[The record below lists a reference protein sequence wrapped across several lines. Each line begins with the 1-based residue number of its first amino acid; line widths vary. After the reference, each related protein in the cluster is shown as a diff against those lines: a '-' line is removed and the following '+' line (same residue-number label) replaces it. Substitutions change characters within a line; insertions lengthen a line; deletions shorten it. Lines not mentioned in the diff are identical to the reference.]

1 MKKSFVFAALATGM
15 LILSSTTAFADC
27 EADLNLLET
36 AMAAPNL
43 STDLKAEMAKAG
55 EAGAAALRKD
65 DDETCHKAVMDVL
78 AKSGV
83 KSVAPAAPAS
93 TQSLG
98 DLSGF
103 KTIADDTLKLVLANK
118 LPEAKARIKDL
129 ETAWDA
135 AHKNLQSANM
145 EKWTVIDTALDKS
158 LKQLRANS
166 PTVGGSADA
175 LSALVKTINDSK

>member
-1 MKKSFVFAALATGM
+1 MKKSFVLAALAAGLT
-15 LILSSTTAFADC
+15 IISSTTAFADC

-65 DDETCHKAVMDVL
+65 DDETCHKDVMDVL
-78 AKSGV
+78 AKSGA
-83 KSVAPAAPAS
+83 KSEAPAVPAS
-93 TQSLG
+93 NQSLG
-98 DLSGF
+98 DLSSF
-103 KTIADDTLKLVLANK
+103 KRIAEDTLKLVSENK

-135 AHKNLQSANM
+135 AHKSLQSLNM
-145 EKWTVIDTALDKS
+145 EKWTVIDSALDKS
-158 LKQLRANS
+158 LKQLRANA
-166 PTVGGSADA
+166 PTAGGSADA
-175 LSALVKTINDSK
+175 LNALLKTINESN